1 MRGWALFLSAIF
13 LFISPAYGGESKKEV
28 PAEKQETYKVR
39 KGFPSAPFVSVEAYA
54 FNQELKGRPDCRRL
68 IQKDGSV
75 CHTAVEKV
83 ATLSRR
89 QIKKVRKMATSRSTY
104 SRYGSKCFIP
114 RHAFVFRDAEGEVV
128 GEMTICFECE
138 MMHLFPDAAPDDKQ
152 GLSRK
157 GMKAFRK
164 LLTDLGLP

>member
-1 MRGWALFLSAIF
+1 MRGLALLLSTLFLFLS
-13 LFISPAYGGESKKEV
+13 PAYAGEPAKADSKKK
-28 PAEKQETYKVR
+28 EKTYKAR

-54 FNQELKGRPDCRRL
+54 FNQKLEGRPDCMRL
-68 IQKDGSV
+68 IQADGSV

-83 ATLSRR
+83 ATLSRK

-104 SRYGSKCFIP
+104 SRYGSKCFLP
-114 RHAFVFRDAEGEVV
+114 RHAFVFRDGEGEVV

-138 MMHLFPDAAPDDKQ
+138 MMRIFPDAAPDGKQ

-157 GMKAFRK
+157 AMKRFRK
-164 LLTDLGLP
+164 LFTELGLP